1 MRTNRFRR
9 SLPGVKTF
17 FSELGVLPGKILRY
31 GITKYPRHDLHKNIS
46 QRDLRRYV
54 DEALRKAIKLWG
66 DAIDV
71 KFVEWRARE
80 LDISVS
86 FSTFYHG
93 DEYPFDGVG
102 NEVAHAFYPS
112 HQKRRGQIHIDD
124 NEPWG
129 PNGRNLNW
137 VLAHEVGHSLGLPH
151 TMHESIMMPQYGGFE
166 EAKPRLFPY
175 DIITIQQLYGK
186 GPNGRN
192 LNWVLAHEVGH
203 SLGLPHTMHESIMMP
218 QYGGFEEAK
227 PRLFPY
233 DIITI
238 QQLYGKKKGF
248 DEMNLLQKQN
258 EQAEIPQTPSLCDG
272 KPIDTIFAFPNG
284 TMVVF
289 KGENFWMLGNVG
301 NTSAEGPFSIH
312 DFFGQ
317 IQLPIDAAFTDH
329 LDWTWFIKGDLVWRV
344 DASADTLRLFAPEEL
359 HEVTPFSNYIY
370 NSVDAV
376 LSITEDASQTVFFF
390 LGPKYWYDG
399 NSDGDTD
406 AGYYRQIRE
415 IDYRLK
421 KVDAAVSLPDGNFIF
436 SDDSYWKVNPARN
449 SLKVARVF

>member
-1 MRTNRFRR
+1 
-9 SLPGVKTF
+9 
-17 FSELGVLPGKILRY
+17 
-31 GITKYPRHDLHKNIS
+31 
-46 QRDLRRYV
+46 
-54 DEALRKAIKLWG
+54 
-66 DAIDV
+66 
-71 KFVEWRARE
+71 RE
-80 LDISVS
+80 LDISIS

-93 DEYPFDGVG
+93 DEYPFDGIG

-112 HQKRRGQIHIDD
+112 HRKRRGQIHIDD

-166 EAKPRLFPY
+166 EAKP
-175 DIITIQQLYGK
+175 
-186 GPNGRN
+186 
-192 LNWVLAHEVGH
+192 H
-203 SLGLPHTMHESIMMP
+203 
-218 QYGGFEEAK
+218 
-227 PRLFPY
+227 LFPY

-248 DEMNLLQKQN
+248 DEMYALKRQN
-258 EQAEIPQTPSLCDG
+258 EQVEIPEAPSLCDG

-284 TMVVF
+284 TMIVF
-289 KGENFWMLGNVG
+289 KGENFWMLGNLG
-301 NTSAEGPFSIH
+301 NTSAEGPFLIH

-317 IQLPIDAAFTDH
+317 LKLPIDAAFTDH
-329 LDWTWFIKGDLVWRV
+329 LDWTWLIKGDLVWRV
-344 DASADTLRLFAPEEL
+344 DASADILRLFAPQEL

-376 LSITEDASQTVFFF
+376 LSINDDVSHTVFFF

-406 AGYYRQIRE
+406 AGYYRQIKE

-449 SLKVARVF
+449 SLKVEKGYPRSLSNNWFRCQ